1 MNTIEWWAII
11 SIAFAGSFGH
21 CIGMCGGFIVAYS
34 STKIDRTMGKSA
46 QLLRHGA
53 YNLGRVSSYTV
64 LGVLFGGLGALF
76 TINMQLHGILF
87 LLAGFLMIVTSLG
100 MLGVSKLLHTLEH
113 SFSNLSLFKTLF
125 SKLIKSKHIG
135 SFYAL
140 GVMNGFF
147 PCGFVFFFAAKAA
160 ASASPLDGGLIM
172 ALDGGL
178 IMAVFG
184 LATVPTLLALGQSVS
199 FFKEIAFRQTMNR
212 IAAIAI
218 LIYGLYSVYYGL
230 AYFIDLPM

>member
-1 MNTIEWWAII
+1 MHGIEWWLII

-34 STKIDRTMGKSA
+34 STKIDANMSKSA
-46 QLLRHGA
+46 QLIRHGA
-53 YNLGRVSSYTV
+53 YNTGRVSSYVV
-64 LGVLFGGLGALF
+64 LGMVFGAIGSLFALSMELHGALF
-76 TINMQLHGILF
+76 IFAGII
-87 LLAGFLMIVTSLG
+87 MIITALG
-100 MLGVSKLLHTLEH
+100 MFGLSRVIHLLERG
-113 SFSNLSLFKTLF
+113 FSSNALFKTLF
-125 SKLIKSKHIG
+125 SRLIKSKSIG
-135 SFYAL
+135 SFFAL

-160 ASASPLDGGLIM
+160 ASASMIDG
-172 ALDGGL
+172 AL

-212 IAAIAI
+212 IAALAI

-230 AYFIDLPM
+230 AYFFNLPI

>member
-1 MNTIEWWAII
+1 MHGIEWWLII

-34 STKIDRTMGKSA
+34 STKIDNTLSRPA
-46 QLLRHGA
+46 QFIRHLA

-64 LGVLFGGLGALF
+64 LGMFFGAIGAL
-76 TINMQLHGILF
+76 INFSLQTHGVMFILAGIL
-87 LLAGFLMIVTSLG
+87 MIITALG
-100 MLGVSKLLHTLEH
+100 MLGISSLIHALES
-113 SFSNLSLFKTLF
+113 SFSNNSLFKSLF
-125 SKLIKSKHIG
+125 SKLIKSKSIS
-135 SFYAL
+135 SFLAL
-140 GVMNGFF
+140 GIMNGFF

-160 ASASPLDGGLIM
+160 ASGSLIE
-172 ALDGGL
+172 GGL

-199 FFKEIAFRQTMNR
+199 YFKEIAFRTTMNR

-218 LIYGLYSVYYGL
+218 LIYGVFSIYYGL
-230 AYFIDLPM
+230 AYFYDLPL

>member
-1 MNTIEWWAII
+1 MNGIEWWAII
-11 SIAFAGSFGH
+11 TIAFAGSFGH

-34 STKIDRTMGKSA
+34 STKIDSSMSRTA
-46 QLLRHGA
+46 QLIRHGA

-64 LGVLFGGLGALF
+64 LGMIFGGLGS
-76 TINMQLHGILF
+76 LF
-87 LLAGFLMIVTSLG
+87 LLTAELHGALFLFAGALMIITALG
-100 MLGVSKLLHTLEH
+100 MFGLSSLLHTLERG
-113 SFSNLSLFKTLF
+113 FSNFSLFKTLF
-125 SKLIKSKHIG
+125 SRLIKSKSLG
-135 SFYAL
+135 SFFAL

-160 ASASPLDGGLIM
+160 ASASILTGGLVM
-172 ALDGGL
+172 A
-178 IMAVFG
+178 AFG

-212 IAAIAI
+212 IAALAI

>member
-34 STKIDRTMGKSA
+34 STKIDRTMGKGA

-64 LGVLFGGLGALF
+64 LGLLFGSLGALF
-76 TINMQLHGILF
+76 TINMELHGVLF
-87 LLAGFLMIVTSLG
+87 LLAGFLMIATSLG
-100 MLGVSKLLHTLEH
+100 MLGVSKILHTLEH
-113 SFSNLSLFKTLF
+113 SFSNLTLFKTLF

-172 ALDGGL
+172 A
-178 IMAVFG
+178 VFG
-184 LATVPTLLALGQSVS
+184 LATIPTLLALGQSVS

-218 LIYGLYSVYYGL
+218 LIYGLYSIYYGL